1 MCESNKDSEKEMT
14 EQNSGVRQTKTDIKK
29 ERQEQR
35 NKDNQQTDR
44 QEEIKK
50 ENPTGR
56 LTYGRN
62 KKETER
68 KNKQGRGVGGGSV
81 QVCV

>member
-1 MCESNKDSEKEMT
+1 MT

-50 ENPTGR
+50 RKPDRQTDIRTKQKGNR
-56 LTYGRN
+56 
-62 KKETER
+62 KK
-68 KNKQGRGVGGGSV
+68 K
-81 QVCV
+81 